1 MATSIPMRHSKT
13 GITKEGFIG
22 FSWTYFFFGFFV
34 PLFRGH
40 YPYAGIH
47 FLISLANVWSFGII
61 GLVMAF
67 FFNKFYTL
75 RLIEEGYDFVEPDSD
90 LAATVR
96 GVLGVVRPN

>member
-1 MATSIPMRHSKT
+1 MATKIRMRNEKT
-13 GITKEGFIG
+13 GIVKDGFIG

-40 YPYAGIH
+40 YPLAGIH
-47 FLISLANVWSFGII
+47 FLVSLANLFTWGIV

-75 RLIEEGYDFVEPDSD
+75 RLIEDGYDFDDDESLVKT
-90 LAATVR
+90 AR
-96 GVLGVVRPN
+96 GILGIVKPN